1 MIRRLA
7 LALMFASGAAVAED
21 PPEGSRVF
29 TPPPIVFDADHDPS
43 PAVEEAIEALSE
55 QQLEEARE
63 TGDSHVDTV
72 VGEATASPPEE
83 ADEAAA
89 PEAATGTAYGAPQ
102 PELAIQEP
110 SAVVAPAYGDYG
122 APAARPGQD
131 LGDLLAVLIREWSRE
146 PEIRQ
151 LAYGAAS
158 GTAAEPE
165 AEPAQPPPPPSLAAA
180 IDAGGALYA
189 RTLYEVNSDVG
200 GPVIVEI
207 LEEPLAGAI
216 ATGGFEVVRD
226 RMVLR
231 LTALEHDGRLTAVDG
246 WAVGLDCRCFGIQGA
261 VDRHWFE
268 RVILPAAIAF
278 AQSWATALARPDT
291 TVRVEG
297 DVVLQSTSRAASD
310 ERLLEGV
317 AAATGQIGR
326 VLTED
331 APRAMTVSIPANT
344 ALAVTFATSP
354 AIAAAGSAP

>member
-7 LALMFASGAAVAED
+7 LALVLASGAAAQD
-21 PPEGSRVF
+21 PPVDSRVA
-29 TPPPIVFDADHDPS
+29 TPPGIAFDADHDPS
-43 PAVEEAIEALSE
+43 PAALEAIEALSE

-63 TGDSHVDTV
+63 TGGSHVDTV
-72 VGEATASPPEE
+72 FGEATAQPPEE
-83 ADEAAA
+83 ADEAASA
-89 PEAATGTAYGAPQ
+89 TTGTAYGAPQ

-131 LGDLLAVLIREWSRE
+131 LGDLLAVLIREWSRP

-158 GTAAEPE
+158 GAAAEPE
-165 AEPAQPPPPPSLAAA
+165 AEPATPQPPPSLAAA

-189 RTLYEVNSDVG
+189 RTLYEVNSDYP
-200 GPVIVEI
+200 GPVLVEI
-207 LEEPLAGAI
+207 LEEPLAGAV

-231 LTALEHDGRLTAVDG
+231 LTSLEHDGRLTPVDG
-246 WAVGLDCRCFGIQGA
+246 WAVGLDCACYGISGQ

-268 RVILPAAIAF
+268 RVILPAAISF
-278 AQSWATALARPDT
+278 AQSWTSALARPDT

-297 DVVLQSTSRAASD
+297 DVVLQSTSQAAGD
-310 ERLLEGV
+310 ERIYEGV

-331 APRAMTVSIPANT
+331 APRTMTVRIPANT

-354 AIAAAGSAP
+354 ALAATGSAP

>member
-7 LALMFASGAAVAED
+7 LTLMLAATTATAED
-21 PPEGSRVF
+21 PPDTSAL
-29 TPPPIVFDADHDPS
+29 PPPPAISFDPDHDPTPS
-43 PAVEEAIEALSE
+43 HREALEAHAE

-63 TGDSHVDTV
+63 AGDSHVDTV
-72 VGEATASPPEE
+72 FG
-83 ADEAAA
+83 EAAA
-89 PEAATGTAYGAPQ
+89 PVPEEAADASATTTGTAYGAPP
-102 PELAIQEP
+102 PEFAIQEP

-131 LGDLLAVLIREWSRE
+131 LGDLLSILIREWSRP

-158 GTAAEPE
+158 GPAAEPK
-165 AEPAQPPPPPSLAAA
+165 AEPATPPSLADA

-189 RTLYEVNSDVG
+189 RTLYEVNSDIG

-231 LTALEHDGRLTAVDG
+231 LTALEHDGRLMAVDG

>member
-7 LALMFASGAAVAED
+7 LALMVASGAAAQD
-21 PPEGSRVF
+21 PPVDSRVF
-29 TPPPIVFDADHDPS
+29 TPPHTAFDADHDPN
-43 PAVEEAIEALSE
+43 PAVEEAIEAHLE

-72 VGEATASPPEE
+72 FGEATAAPEDETQPP
-83 ADEAAA
+83 AAA
-89 PEAATGTAYGAPQ
+89 EGTAYGAPQ
-102 PELAIQEP
+102 PEVVIQEP

-131 LGDLLAVLIREWSRE
+131 LADLVAVLIREWSRP

-151 LAYGAAS
+151 LAYSAAS
-158 GTAAEPE
+158 GPATAPDAELAAPT
-165 AEPAQPPPPPSLAAA
+165 PPSLATV
-180 IDAGGALYA
+180 IDAGRPLYA
-189 RTLYEVNSDVG
+189 RTVYEVNSDFA

-207 LEEPLAGAI
+207 LEEPLAGAV

-231 LTALEHDGRLTAVDG
+231 LTSLEHDGSLTPVDG
-246 WAVGLDCRCFGIQGA
+246 WAVGLDCACFGISGQ

-268 RVILPAAIAF
+268 RVILPAAISF
-278 AQSWATALARPDT
+278 AEAWASALARPST

-297 DVVLQSTSRAASD
+297 DVVVESTSQAASD

-317 AAATGQIGR
+317 AAATGEIGR

-331 APRAMTVSIPANT
+331 APRARTVIIPRNT
-344 ALAVTFATSP
+344 ALAVTFTTSP
-354 AIAAAGSAP
+354 IIAGEGGTP

>member
-7 LALMFASGAAVAED
+7 LALVLASGAAAQD
-21 PPEGSRVF
+21 PPVDSRVF
-29 TPPPIVFDADHDPS
+29 PPPHIAFDADHDPD
-43 PAVEEAIEALSE
+43 PAVLEAIEALSE

-72 VGEATASPPEE
+72 FGEATAPEE
-83 ADEAAA
+83 TEEESAAT
-89 PEAATGTAYGAPQ
+89 TGTAYGAPQ

-158 GTAAEPE
+158 RPAADPDAEP
-165 AEPAQPPPPPSLAAA
+165 PTPQPPPSLAAA

-189 RTLYEVNSDVG
+189 RTVYEVNSDYP

-231 LTALEHDGRLTAVDG
+231 LTSLEHDGRLTPVDG
-246 WAVGLDCRCFGIQGA
+246 WAVGLDCACYGISGQ

-268 RVILPAAIAF
+268 RVILPAAVSF
-278 AQSWATALARPDT
+278 AQAWTSALARPDT
-291 TVRVEG
+291 TVRVDG
-297 DVVLQSTSRAASD
+297 DVVLQSTSQAAEG

-317 AAATGQIGR
+317 AAATGEIGR
-326 VLTED
+326 VLSED
-331 APRAMTVSIPANT
+331 APRTMTVRIPVNT

-354 AIAAAGSAP
+354 ALAASGSAP